1 MIEKFEFLSGQKGC
15 HLLILGAVHG
25 NETAGPIAIN
35 KLIENINNG
44 LVCIKAGKLTLVP
57 ICNPEANKKDVRC
70 IDENLNRVI
79 KEHENP
85 TTYEQQLANEICPLI
100 KNHDIT
106 LDIHSTHC
114 KGDIPFAFCDYPSE
128 NNKKLID
135 VLPVDYVLEGWPQIY
150 DNQGEISD
158 FSTERYAHTSHKVAT
173 TLECGYHKSES
184 AGNIAYQAIINT
196 LKVFGLIEND
206 SNIKYPKTH
215 IMMQSYIV
223 KKRAGKLCKNFKHLD
238 ILKKGEPIAKYDN
251 GEVLYA
257 SEDGYILLPNLDA
270 DINTEWYYL
279 GKKI

>member
-1 MIEKFEFLSGQKGC
+1 MIEKFEFLSGQEGIN
-15 HLLILGAVHG
+15 LLVLGAIHG

-35 KLIENINNG
+35 KLIKNIQNG
-44 LVCIKAGKLTLVP
+44 SVCLKQGKLTLVP
-57 ICNPEANKKDVRC
+57 VCNVKANQQDVRS

-85 TTYEQQLANEICPLI
+85 TTYEQKLANQICPLI
-100 KNHDIT
+100 KNNDVT

-158 FSTERYAHTSHKVAT
+158 FSTERYAHTCQKVAT
-173 TLECGYHKSES
+173 TLECGYHKSED
-184 AGNIAYQAIINT
+184 AGNIAYQAIINA
-196 LKVFGLIEND
+196 LKVFGLTEEETD
-206 SNIKYPKTH
+206 IKYPKTH
-215 IMMQSYIV
+215 IMMQSYVV
-223 KKRAGKLCKNFKHLD
+223 KKRKGKLCKNFKHLD
-238 ILKKGEPIAKYDN
+238 VLTKGEAIAQYDD

-257 SEDGYILLPNLDA
+257 KEDSYILLPNLEA
-270 DINTEWYYL
+270 EINTEWYYL
-279 GKKI
+279 GKKM